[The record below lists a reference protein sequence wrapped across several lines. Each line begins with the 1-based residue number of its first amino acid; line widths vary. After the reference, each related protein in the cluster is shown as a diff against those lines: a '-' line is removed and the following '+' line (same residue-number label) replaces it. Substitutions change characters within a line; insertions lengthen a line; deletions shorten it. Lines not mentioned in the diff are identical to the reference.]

1 MGTISGRT
9 SADAVAAVV
18 GGPRMHGARS
28 IAIPNPSMAIQDR
41 LSKLR
46 RRFFRR
52 PNAIQTRGGVAQA
65 AFTSPD
71 AHWIIGRDLCM
82 YRCEDFGNVPKNRR
96 RAALQL
102 RLPVWSPF
110 PNTGHH
116 SVWSGDTAM
125 VWLWDADQAAIDP
138 TWLGESA
145 DNARAV
151 PETVFYPRKADG
163 IHVQACQ
170 EGFELQYWQAD
181 VLTNSFWTAN
191 EPDQARADWFAA
203 SLGHASARAGHVET
217 TPAQLAEEPWA
228 SPVTAAEWVIANERR
243 LVATG
248 LTLFALAAVWQEAR
262 IWNAHWRNS
271 AAEATLAAMQEDLG
285 PVLNERNEYLGLR
298 SRNVALGR
306 ILAEPSQA
314 AVMKQVDAGI
324 PNPQAQFQEWRYQQ
338 GDLKVVLSD
347 PNADP
352 VAYVR
357 QLEAQPLLSGVAPG
371 PSRRQGR
378 VEFNMR
384 AGTVE

>member
-1 MGTISGRT
+1 
-9 SADAVAAVV
+9 
-18 GGPRMHGARS
+18 
-28 IAIPNPSMAIQDR
+28 MAIQDQ
-41 LSKLR
+41 LTKLR
-46 RRFFRR
+46 RRFFSR
-52 PNAIQTRGGVAQA
+52 PNAIQTRGGVARA

-71 AHWIIGRDLCM
+71 SHWIVGRDLCM

-102 RLPVWSPF
+102 KLPVWSPF

-116 SVWSGDTAM
+116 CVWSGDTAM
-125 VWLWDADQAAIDP
+125 VWLWDADQAGADP
-138 TWLGESA
+138 AWLGEGA
-145 DNARAV
+145 DNVRAV
-151 PETVFYPRKADG
+151 PETVFYPTKADG
-163 IHVQACQ
+163 VHVQACQ
-170 EGFELQYWQAD
+170 EGFELQYWQAN
-181 VLTNSFWTAN
+181 VLVNSFWMADQ
-191 EPDQARADWFAA
+191 PDQARKDWFAT
-203 SLGHASARAGHVET
+203 SRGHASAMAEEVGT

-228 SPVTAAEWVIANERR
+228 SPVTAAEWLMANERR
-243 LVATG
+243 LVAAG
-248 LTLFALAAVWQEAR
+248 LALFVLAAVWQEAR

-271 AAEATLAAMQEDLG
+271 GAEAALAVMQEELG

-298 SRNVALGR
+298 SRNAALAR

-314 AVMKQVDAGI
+314 SVMKQVDAGI
-324 PNPQAQFQEWRYQQ
+324 PNPEAQFQEWRYQQ

-357 QLEAQPLLSGVAPG
+357 QLEAKPLLSGVAPG

-384 AGTVE
+384 VGPVE

>member
-1 MGTISGRT
+1 
-9 SADAVAAVV
+9 
-18 GGPRMHGARS
+18 
-28 IAIPNPSMAIQDR
+28 MAIQDQ
-41 LSKLR
+41 LAKLR
-46 RRFFRR
+46 RRFFIR
-52 PNAIQTRGGVAQA
+52 PNAIQTRGGVSRA

-71 AHWIIGRDLCM
+71 AHWIVGRDLCM

-125 VWLWDADQAAIDP
+125 VWLWDADQAAVDP
-138 TWLGESA
+138 AWLGENA

-181 VLTNSFWTAN
+181 VLTNSFWTPD
-191 EPDQARADWFAA
+191 EPDQARTDWFAA
-203 SLGHASARAGHVET
+203 SLGPPSARAGEVAT
-217 TPAQLAEEPWA
+217 TPAHLAEEPWA
-228 SPVTAAEWVIANERR
+228 SPVTAPEWLIANERR

-248 LTLFALAAVWQEAR
+248 LALFALAAVWQEAR
-262 IWNAHWRNS
+262 IWNAHWRNA

-324 PNPQAQFQEWRYQQ
+324 PNPEAQFQEWRYQQ